1 MMRFIKLSN
10 ISKKF
15 FLMHHPDRRM
25 GRPFSYFSDRKMNSE
40 FWALRGI
47 NLDIEEAKTIGVLG
61 RNGSGKTTL
70 LNIIAGI
77 SSPTEG
83 DVKVNGKISALLT
96 LGAGFNDELTGK
108 ENIYLNASILGMS
121 RDEISQKYQSIVEF
135 CELDGFLDS
144 PLKTY
149 SQGMYL
155 RLGFSIAVHV
165 DFDIL
170 LIDEILSVGDVSF
183 QKKCFDKIERF
194 RREGKTIVITSQ
206 GPDVL
211 ERLCDEVLLLEG
223 GEIVGRGS
231 PQEIKNLYLTLLNQ
245 KKLSD
250 TFNQRRGKLKWWAD
264 RGFWDKKEGSREVKI
279 TDVRIYDPRGRQTDR
294 LKPMAE
300 ASIKVDF
307 AAEREI
313 ASPHFGVAIFREDGV
328 YCYGPNTSLDGQAI
342 DRLKTGKGFFT
353 IKYDSLLLAPGRYRI
368 STAIWDKA
376 ELWAYDYHVGF
387 YKFEISGRN
396 SNGQLLSLPYNC
408 KDDTFRDR
416 LDNLRGAA
424 SPGALFN
431 PNYKYEDRDSREVTL
446 SSVEI
451 SDAPGNADG
460 LFHTGEDFHINLRFD
475 FLKKTDDLL
484 LWMGLFRDDNVYCHG
499 VFRRLNR
506 EVLRFVYPRFPLL
519 SGKYY
524 LSIGLLKNRIAE
536 PVFYKHRASTFQMSF
551 AGDDHGTVY
560 LEHGWKYK
568 LP

>member
-1 MMRFIKLSN
+1 MMRFIKLNN

-15 FLMHHPDRRM
+15 VLTRHPDRRI
-25 GRPFSYFSDRKMNSE
+25 GRPFSYFSDHKTNSE
-40 FWALRGI
+40 FWALKGI
-47 NLDIEEAKTIGVLG
+47 NLDIEEGKTVGILG

-83 DVKVNGKISALLT
+83 EVKVNGRISTLLT

-121 RDEISQKYQSIVEF
+121 KDEISRKYRSIVEF

-211 ERLCDEVLLLEG
+211 ERLCDEVLLLES

-250 TFNQRRGKLKWWAD
+250 TFNQRRGRLKWWAD
-264 RGFWDKKEGSREVKI
+264 RSFWDKKEGSREVKI
-279 TDVRIYDPRGRQTDR
+279 TDVRIYDSKGRQTDR
-294 LKPMAE
+294 LKSMGE
-300 ASIKVDF
+300 ASIKVEF
-307 AAEREI
+307 MAEHEI
-313 ASPHFGVAIFREDGV
+313 ANPHFGVAIFREDGV
-328 YCYGPNTSLDGQAI
+328 YCYGPNTSLDGQLI
-342 DRLKTGKGFFT
+342 DKLNAGKGFFT
-353 IKYDSLLLAPGRYRI
+353 IKYGSLLLAPGRYRI
-368 STAIWDKA
+368 STAIWDKT

-396 SNGQLLSLPYNC
+396 SSGQLLNLPYSC
-408 KDDTFRDR
+408 KEDGFWDRFNNSRAVATQNTF
-416 LDNLRGAA
+416 
-424 SPGALFN
+424 FN
-431 PNYKYEDRDSREVTL
+431 PNYKYEDRDCREVIL

-451 SDAPGNADG
+451 SDALGNANG
-460 LFHTGEDFHINLRFD
+460 LFRTGEDFHINLKFD
-475 FLKKTDDLL
+475 FLKKRGDLF
-484 LWMGLFRDDNVYCHG
+484 LWIGLFRDDNVYCHG

-506 EVLRFVYPRFPLL
+506 ENLRLVYPRSPLL

-524 LSIGLLKNRIAE
+524 LSLGVLKNRIAE
-536 PVFYKHRASTFQMSF
+536 PVFYKHRLSSFQMSF
-551 AGDDHGTVY
+551 PGDDHGTVY
-560 LEHGWKYK
+560 LAHSWKYK